1 MSKLTELVYPT
12 YTGRFITEN
21 DREWLDECLAPNY
34 YFPLDD
40 AFISPP
46 DEDATRYQV
55 SRVWETN
62 TSTPTRVF
70 WTFILFD
77 LEASTNTVQG
87 LAVHPDHRN
96 KGVWN
101 TWKKESS
108 KYWLT
113 NSSNFNVRIES
124 SPNAN
129 PYWANRDAS
138 SPWKR
143 LFLRE
148 GLVVENAERPDLEE
162 WVETL

>member
-1 MSKLTELVYPT
+1 M
-12 YTGRFITEN
+12 
-21 DREWLDECLAPNY
+21 
-34 YFPLDD
+34 
-40 AFISPP
+40 
-46 DEDATRYQV
+46 YQV